1 MKKKALILTF
11 LTVAASA
18 ITGVGFSSFIIA
30 FQGMPDPV
38 DVPLQNQIEVGAV
51 TTSSLNFLTFGGS
64 ELEGLSIYH
73 AVFGETYDQSNGTFT
88 NQFTYASGTTAKLK
102 NANFSYG
109 NYINWKP
116 TNFDALQVD
125 WTITFKDALTGVDD
139 ITAAYSF
146 TKTFSNGNSY
156 TSDSATPAATLNNQV
171 ITISYMVPFV
181 NDANQK
187 IAEPFITNDQAAQA
201 QGPGD
206 VDFNVSL
213 DFCERNDN
221 IINTIN
227 IIQTEQPSVA
237 VKLTAIKR

>member
-38 DVPLQNQIEVGAV
+38 DIPLQNQIEVGAV
-51 TTSSLNFLTFGGS
+51 ATSSLNFLTFGS
-64 ELEGLSIYH
+64 SKLEGLSIYH
-73 AVFGETYDQSNGTFT
+73 AVFGETYDQSNGTVT
-88 NQFTYASGTTAKLK
+88 NEFTYVSGTTAKLK

-116 TNFDALQVD
+116 ANFDALQVD
-125 WTITFKDALTGVDD
+125 WTIIFKDALTGVDD

-146 TKTFSNGNSY
+146 TKTLITGNSY
-156 TSDSATPAATLNNQV
+156 TFDSTVPAATLNNQV
-171 ITISYMVPFV
+171 VTLSYTISF
-181 NDANQK
+181 ANS
-187 IAEPFITNDQAAQA
+187 AEDPFIPNNQAAK
-201 QGPGD
+201 GTGD

-213 DFCERNDN
+213 NFLDTKD
-221 IINTIN
+221 NTIN

-237 VKLTAIKR
+237 VKLTTIKK

>member
-51 TTSSLNFLTFGGS
+51 TTSSLNFLIFESS
-64 ELEGLSIYH
+64 ELEGLSIH
-73 AVFGETYDQSNGTFT
+73 DAVFGKTYNQSNGTFT
-88 NQFTYASGTTAKLK
+88 NEFTYASGTTAKLK
-102 NANFSYG
+102 NINFKASD
-109 NYINWKP
+109 YINWKP
-116 TNFDALQVD
+116 ANFDALQVD
-125 WTITFKDALTGVDD
+125 WTITFKDTFTGVNL
-139 ITAAYSF
+139 TAAYSF
-146 TKTFSNGNSY
+146 TKTLTSGNSY
-156 TSDSATPAATLNNQV
+156 TSNSTTTAATLNNKV

-181 NDANQK
+181 NSVNQK
-187 IAEPFITNDQAAQA
+187 IVEPFVPNNQAA
-201 QGPGD
+201 QGPGY

-213 DFCERNDN
+213 NFGG
-221 IINTIN
+221 TKAN

-237 VKLTAIKR
+237 VKLTTIKR

>member
-30 FQGMPDPV
+30 FQGVPNPV

-51 TTSSLNFLTFGGS
+51 TTSSLNFLTFGNS
-64 ELEGLSIYH
+64 KLEGLSIYH
-73 AVFGETYDQSNGTFT
+73 AVFGEAYDQTNGTFT

-102 NANFSYG
+102 NVSFSAANYS
-109 NYINWKP
+109 NWKP
-116 TNFDALQVD
+116 ANFDALQVD
-125 WTITFKDALTGVDD
+125 WTITFKDAFTG
-139 ITAAYSF
+139 INLTAAYSF

-156 TSDSATPAATLNNQV
+156 TSNSTTTAATLNNQV
-171 ITISYMVPFV
+171 VTISYMVPFV
-181 NDANQK
+181 NSANQK
-187 IAEPFITNDQAAQA
+187 ISEPFVPNNQAA
-201 QGPGD
+201 QGPGY

-213 DFCERNDN
+213 NFGG
-221 IINTIN
+221 TKAN

>member
-51 TTSSLNFLTFGGS
+51 TTSSLNFLTFGSS
-64 ELEGLSIYH
+64 ELEGLSIYD
-73 AVFGETYDQSNGTFT
+73 AVYGKTYNQSNGTFT
-88 NQFTYASGTTAKLK
+88 NEFTYANGTTAKLK

-116 TNFDALQVD
+116 ANFDALQVD
-125 WTITFKDALTGVDD
+125 WTITFKDALTGVKL
-139 ITAAYSF
+139 TAAYSF
-146 TKTFSNGNSY
+146 TKTLSNGNSY
-156 TSDSATPAATLNNQV
+156 TSSTPTAATLNNQV

-181 NDANQK
+181 NSANQK
-187 IAEPFITNDQAAQA
+187 IMEPFVTNNPAA
-201 QGPGD
+201 QGPGY

-213 DFCERNDN
+213 NFGG
-221 IINTIN
+221 TKAN

>member
-51 TTSSLNFLTFGGS
+51 TTPSFNFLTFEKS
-64 ELEGLSIYH
+64 KLEGLSIH
-73 AVFGETYDQSNGTFT
+73 DAVFGETYDQSNGTVT
-88 NQFTYASGTTAKLK
+88 NKFTYASGTTAKLK
-102 NANFSYG
+102 NANFSRG

-116 TNFDALQVD
+116 ANFDALQVD
-125 WTITFKDALTGVDD
+125 WTITFKDALTGVNL
-139 ITAAYSF
+139 TAAYSF

-156 TSDSATPAATLNNQV
+156 TSESKTPAATLNNQV

-181 NDANQK
+181 DDANEK
-187 IAEPFITNDQAAQA
+187 KEEPFVPAAP
-201 QGPGD
+201 GPGD

-213 DFCERNDN
+213 NFGG
-221 IINTIN
+221 TKAN

-237 VKLTAIKR
+237 VKLTAIKK

>member
-51 TTSSLNFLTFGGS
+51 TTSSLNFLTFGSS

-102 NANFSYG
+102 NVNFSYG

-116 TNFDALQVD
+116 ANFDALQVD
-125 WTITFKDALTGVDD
+125 WTITFKDAFTGVNL
-139 ITAAYSF
+139 TAAYSF
-146 TKTFSNGNSY
+146 TKTLSIGNSY

-181 NDANQK
+181 NSAAD
-187 IAEPFITNDQAAQA
+187 PFVPNNPAA
-201 QGPGD
+201 QGPGY

-213 DFCERNDN
+213 NFVG
-221 IINTIN
+221 TKTN

>member
-51 TTSSLNFLTFGGS
+51 TTSSLNFLTFGSS
-64 ELEGLSIYH
+64 ELEGLSIYE
-73 AVFGETYDQSNGTFT
+73 AVFGKTYDESNGTFT
-88 NQFTYASGTTAKLK
+88 NEFTYASGTTAKLK
-102 NANFSYG
+102 NINFSAG
-109 NYINWKP
+109 NYNNWKP
-116 TNFDALQVD
+116 ANFDALQVD
-125 WTITFKDALTGVDD
+125 WTITFKDAFTGVKL
-139 ITAAYSF
+139 TAAYSF
-146 TKTFSNGNSY
+146 TKTLTSGNSY
-156 TSDSATPAATLNNQV
+156 TSNSTATAATLNNQV

-181 NDANQK
+181 NSANQK
-187 IAEPFITNDQAAQA
+187 IMEPFVPNNQAA

-213 DFCERNDN
+213 NFWGTEGN
-221 IINTIN
+221 IIN

>member
-30 FQGMPDPV
+30 FQGMPDPI

-51 TTSSLNFLTFGGS
+51 TTSSLNFLTFGS
-64 ELEGLSIYH
+64 SKLEGLSIYK

-88 NQFTYASGTTAKLK
+88 NQFTYESGTTAKLK
-102 NANFSYG
+102 NANFSAG
-109 NYINWKP
+109 NYSNWKP
-116 TNFDALQVD
+116 ANFDALQVD
-125 WTITFKDALTGVDD
+125 WTITFKDAFTGVNL
-139 ITAAYSF
+139 TAAYSF
-146 TKTFSNGNSY
+146 TKTLSNGNSY
-156 TSDSATPAATLNNQV
+156 TSNSTTTVATLNNQV

-181 NDANQK
+181 NSANQK
-187 IAEPFITNDQAAQA
+187 IVEPFVPNNQAA
-201 QGPGD
+201 QGPGY

-213 DFCERNDN
+213 NFGG
-221 IINTIN
+221 TKAN

>member
-51 TTSSLNFLTFGGS
+51 TTSSLNFLTFGS
-64 ELEGLSIYH
+64 SKLEGLSIYK

-102 NANFSYG
+102 NANFIYG

-116 TNFDALQVD
+116 ANFDALQVD

-146 TKTFSNGNSY
+146 TKTLITGNSY
-156 TSDSATPAATLNNQV
+156 TFDSTVPAATLNNQV
-171 ITISYMVPFV
+171 VTLSYTISFANSAADPFV
-181 NDANQK
+181 PNN
-187 IAEPFITNDQAAQA
+187 QAAK
-201 QGPGD
+201 GTGY

-213 DFCERNDN
+213 NFEGTENN
-221 IINTIN
+221 IIN

>member
-38 DVPLQNQIEVGAV
+38 DIPLQNQIEVGAV
-51 TTSSLNFLTFGGS
+51 TTPSLNFLFFESS
-64 ELEGLSIYH
+64 ELEGLSIH
-73 AVFGETYDQSNGTFT
+73 DAVFGETYDQSNGTFT
-88 NQFTYASGTTAKLK
+88 NKFTYASGTTAKLK
-102 NANFSYG
+102 NVNFSYG
-109 NYINWKP
+109 NYSNWKP
-116 TNFDALQVD
+116 TIFDALQVD

-146 TKTFSNGNSY
+146 TKTLITGNSY
-156 TSDSATPAATLNNQV
+156 TFDSTVPAATLNNQV
-171 ITISYMVPFV
+171 VTLSYTISF
-181 NDANQK
+181 ANS
-187 IAEPFITNDQAAQA
+187 AEDPFIPNNQDAKGT
-201 QGPGD
+201 GY

-213 DFCERNDN
+213 NFKWTEDN
-221 IINTIN
+221 IIN

-237 VKLTAIKR
+237 IKLTAIKR

>member
-1 MKKKALILTF
+1 MKKKTLILTF

-51 TTSSLNFLTFGGS
+51 TTSSLNFLTFGS
-64 ELEGLSIYH
+64 SKLEGLSIYH

-102 NANFSYG
+102 NINFSAS
-109 NYINWKP
+109 NYSNWKP
-116 TNFDALQVD
+116 ANFDALQVD
-125 WTITFKDALTGVDD
+125 WTIAFKDAFTGVNL
-139 ITAAYSF
+139 TAAYSF
-146 TKTFSNGNSY
+146 TKTLTSGNSY
-156 TSDSATPAATLNNQV
+156 TSNSTTTVATLNNQV

-181 NDANQK
+181 NSANQK
-187 IAEPFITNDQAAQA
+187 IEEPFVPNNQAA
-201 QGPGD
+201 QGPGY

-213 DFCERNDN
+213 NFGG
-221 IINTIN
+221 TKAN

>member
-38 DVPLQNQIEVGAV
+38 DIPLQNQIEVGAV
-51 TTSSLNFLTFGGS
+51 TSSSLNFLFFESS
-64 ELEGLSIYH
+64 ELEGLSIH
-73 AVFGETYDQSNGTFT
+73 DAVFGETYDQSNGTFT
-88 NQFTYASGTTAKLK
+88 NKFTYASGTTAKLK
-102 NANFSYG
+102 NVNFSYG
-109 NYINWKP
+109 NYSKWKP
-116 TNFDALQVD
+116 TIFDALQVD

-146 TKTFSNGNSY
+146 TKTLITGNSY
-156 TSDSATPAATLNNQV
+156 TFDSTDPAATLNNQV
-171 ITISYMVPFV
+171 VTISYMVSFV
-181 NDANQK
+181 DDANQK
-187 IAEPFITNDQAAQA
+187 IAEPFITNDQAAKA
-201 QGPGD
+201 QGTGY

-213 DFCERNDN
+213 NFLDTKD
-221 IINTIN
+221 NTIN

>member
-51 TTSSLNFLTFGGS
+51 TTSSLNFLTFGS
-64 ELEGLSIYH
+64 SKLEGLSIYD
-73 AVFGETYDQSNGTFT
+73 AVFGKTYDQSNGTFT
-88 NQFTYASGTTAKLK
+88 NEFTYASGTTAKLK
-102 NANFSYG
+102 NINFSAG
-109 NYINWKP
+109 NYNNWKP
-116 TNFDALQVD
+116 ANFDALQVD
-125 WTITFKDALTGVDD
+125 WTITFKDAITGVNL
-139 ITAAYSF
+139 TAAYSF
-146 TKTFSNGNSY
+146 TKTFKNENIYPSN
-156 TSDSATPAATLNNQV
+156 SAPPAATLNNQV

-181 NDANQK
+181 NSANQK
-187 IAEPFITNDQAAQA
+187 IAEPFVPAAP
-201 QGPGD
+201 GPGY

-213 DFCERNDN
+213 NFRG
-221 IINTIN
+221 TKAN